1 MRLIAATNRNLKKM
15 IQEKTFRED
24 LYYRLN
30 VISINIPPLRERRDD
45 IPPLAELFIKQLNKK
60 YHTQKKVSET
70 FLLELM
76 SMSWPGNVRELS
88 NFIERQYILNESD
101 ILSTVYVNNLSQKEN
116 FHNHLQ
122 HSLENAMDP
131 DSFNIE
137 KAVSSIEVSLI
148 KKALKKSKNTKEA
161 AKLLGISQPTF
172 SRKYNKYKNQGIL

>member
-1 MRLIAATNRNLKKM
+1 MVIRIPVDVRITSVTY
-15 IQEKTFRED
+15 QELHLLVKSGIFRED

-76 SMSWPGNVRELS
+76 SMNWPGNVRELS

-101 ILSTVYVNNLSQKEN
+101 ILSAVYVNNLSQKEN

-148 KKALKKSKNTKEA
+148 KKH
-161 AKLLGISQPTF
+161 
-172 SRKYNKYKNQGIL
+172 

>member
-1 MRLIAATNRNLKKM
+1 MN
-15 IQEKTFRED
+15 
-24 LYYRLN
+24 
-30 VISINIPPLRERRDD
+30 
-45 IPPLAELFIKQLNKK
+45 
-60 YHTQKKVSET
+60 
-70 FLLELM
+70 
-76 SMSWPGNVRELS
+76 WPGNVRELS

-101 ILSTVYVNNLSQKEN
+101 ILSTVYINNLSQKEN